1 MPSYI
6 ALLRGVNVAGKNR
19 IRMAELKAAFESL
32 GFADVETYLQS
43 GNVVFRADPADPR
56 LKEKSIQGRL
66 AEAFGVEIETLLLSG
81 RVFDRV
87 ALSNPLKP
95 GPGADETL
103 SHATFLFR
111 PVAESAFGKISLPA
125 GPGERAVWGG
135 PVIYL
140 YCPHG
145 YGRTKLNNSFFE
157 KALRAPATTRNWR
170 TVRALQ
176 ALAAER

>member
-19 IRMAELKAAFESL
+19 IRMAALKSAFESL

-66 AEAFGVEIETLLLSG
+66 AADFGAEIETLVLSG

-103 SHATFLFR
+103 YHATFLFR
-111 PVAESAFGKISLPA
+111 PVAEAVFKKIPLPA
-125 GPGERAVWGG
+125 GPEEQAVWGG

-145 YGRTKLNNSFFE
+145 YGRTELNNAFFE
-157 KALRAPATTRNWR
+157 KALRVPATTRNWR